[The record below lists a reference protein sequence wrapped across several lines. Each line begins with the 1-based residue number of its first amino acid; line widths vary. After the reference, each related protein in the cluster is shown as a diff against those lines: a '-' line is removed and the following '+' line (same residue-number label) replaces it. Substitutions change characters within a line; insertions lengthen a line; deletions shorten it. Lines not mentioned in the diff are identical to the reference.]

1 MAQLPSSERTEAIKV
16 NKPEPAVTLFTM
28 EVLNAA
34 TTVTITILGTRAEM
48 TTSKH
53 IPILAGIIFRAILA
67 TIIEISGVTTTAHV
81 MELQCLNAIP
91 GGKISGGAMIRI
103 VHVRDKIIVTAMPAT
118 TIALNSIETEIS
130 ATQHSH
136 LDITVTVLGVMQMD
150 ILIRVSNIRINRQ
163 WHNTADGQARISA
176 NMKIR
181 SAEEFGLM
189 NIDKTLHLQGQIV
202 V

>member
-1 MAQLPSSERTEAIKV
+1 MV

-34 TTVTITILGTRAEM
+34 TTVTITVLGTRSAM

-53 IPILAGIIFRAILA
+53 IPILAGMIFRAILA
-67 TIIEISGVTTTAHV
+67 TIIEISGATTTGNE
-81 MELQCLNAIP
+81 MQLRCLNVIP
-91 GGKISGGAMIRI
+91 GGKISGGAMTRI

-130 ATQHSH
+130 ATQHSR
-136 LDITVTVLGVMQMD
+136 LDIMVNVLGVMQTD
-150 ILIRVSNIRINRQ
+150 ILIRVSIISINRQ
-163 WHNTADGQARISA
+163 WHNTADGQAKISA
-176 NMKIR
+176 NMIR

-189 NIDKTLHLQGQIV
+189 NINKTLHRQGQIV